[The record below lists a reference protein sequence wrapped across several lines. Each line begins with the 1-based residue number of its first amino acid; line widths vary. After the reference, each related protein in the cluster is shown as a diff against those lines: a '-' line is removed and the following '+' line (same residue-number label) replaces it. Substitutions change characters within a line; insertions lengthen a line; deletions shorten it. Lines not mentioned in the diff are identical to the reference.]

1 MKTFYY
7 VLMAACLAGGLA
19 SCSKDNP
26 SDDPTPTLSV
36 DNEEITLNATNA
48 SSVQLTVPA
57 GVSWKAIHNS
67 PWLNV
72 TPAEGTG
79 SGQLSFKFND
89 LGYRAVSSV
98 INVP

>member
-19 SCSKDNP
+19 SCNKDNP

-48 SSVQLTVPA
+48 SSVQLTASLRVYR
-57 GVSWKAIHNS
+57 GK
-67 PWLNV
+67 
-72 TPAEGTG
+72 
-79 SGQLSFKFND
+79 LSTIL
-89 LGYRAVSSV
+89 LG
-98 INVP
+98 

>member
-57 GVSWKAIHNS
+57 GCIMESYPQFS
-67 PWLNV
+67 L
-72 TPAEGTG
+72 AECHPCRRDRKRT
-79 SGQLSFKFND
+79 
-89 LGYRAVSSV
+89 VV
-98 INVP
+98 IQIQ

>member
-48 SSVQLTVPA
+48 SSVQ
-57 GVSWKAIHNS
+57 
-67 PWLNV
+67 
-72 TPAEGTG
+72 
-79 SGQLSFKFND
+79 
-89 LGYRAVSSV
+89 
-98 INVP
+98 

>member
-36 DNEEITLNATNA
+36 EIEEITSNATNA

-57 GVSWKAIHNS
+57 GVSWKATHNC
-67 PWLNV
+67 PL
-72 TPAEGTG
+72 AECHPCRRDRKRT
-79 SGQLSFKFND
+79 
-89 LGYRAVSSV
+89 V
-98 INVP
+98 IIQIQ